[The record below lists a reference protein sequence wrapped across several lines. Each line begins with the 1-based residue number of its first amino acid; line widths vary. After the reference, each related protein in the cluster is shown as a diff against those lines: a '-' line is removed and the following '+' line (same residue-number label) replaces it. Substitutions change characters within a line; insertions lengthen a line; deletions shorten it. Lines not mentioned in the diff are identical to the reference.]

1 MIITSTPLRISFFGG
16 GTDYPIWYKEFGGS
30 VLSTT
35 INKCCY
41 ITCRRLPPFFEYHS
55 RISYSTVENVSR
67 NSAIQHPSV
76 RGCLQFLG
84 IDEGVEIHHVA
95 DLPARTGL
103 GTSSAFTVGLL
114 HALYALK
121 NQMCDKRALAT
132 EAIHVE
138 QDLLGEAVGAQDQV
152 SAAYGGFN
160 RINFHHDGS
169 IHVKRMLPS
178 SDRLAELEQHLALY
192 FTGFSRTASEIAQ
205 EQLRMTPHKKQEL
218 NTMLQFVDEAEAI
231 VANPKR
237 SLNEFGRLL
246 NESWQIKRT
255 LTQKISNAN
264 IDEIYEAG
272 IDAGALGGKLLGAG
286 GGGFMLFFVPPERRE
301 ALRRTCSQPSAGRG
315 GPSVSRP
322 GGRLSTVRAGGRRL
336 NTSHRTHG
344 TDGTHA
350 PNGRAADR
358 RPCRCD
364 DGPPDFIIRSFF
376 LTRAG
381 RYESLFLGA
390 LPSTVAFQPLL
401 PRGAA
406 AGGPTTT
413 TNSPRVSAPSP

>member
-16 GTDYPIWYKEFGGS
+16 GTDYPVWYREYGGS

-67 NSAIQHPSV
+67 NSAIQHPAV
-76 RGCLQFLG
+76 RACLQFLG
-84 IDEGVEIHHVA
+84 VDEGVEIHHVA

-121 NQMCDKRALAT
+121 NRMCDKQALAL

-152 SAAYGGFN
+152 STAYGGFN
-160 RINFHHDGS
+160 RINFHQDGS
-169 IHVKRMLPS
+169 IHVRRMPTS
-178 SDRLAELEQHLALY
+178 RERLAELEKHLVLY

-205 EQLRMTPHKKQEL
+205 EQLRVTPHKKHEL

-231 VANPKR
+231 VADGKR
-237 SLNEFGRLL
+237 SLHEFGRLL

-272 IDAGALGGKLLGAG
+272 LSAGALGGKLLGAG
-286 GGGFMLFFVPPERRE
+286 GGGFMLFFVPPEKQE
-301 ALRRTCSQPSAGRG
+301 ALRARLKKLLCVPFTFSSRG
-315 GPSVSRP
+315 SDVVVYEPEEQYDRSLAMERDFVY
-322 GGRLSTVRAGGRRL
+322 AQ
-336 NTSHRTHG
+336 
-344 TDGTHA
+344 
-350 PNGRAADR
+350 NGH
-358 RPCRCD
+358 
-364 DGPPDFIIRSFF
+364 
-376 LTRAG
+376 
-381 RYESLFLGA
+381 
-390 LPSTVAFQPLL
+390 
-401 PRGAA
+401 
-406 AGGPTTT
+406 
-413 TNSPRVSAPSP
+413 